1 MQIKMVGL
9 DLDGTLLNSKKEL
22 TPFTKEVIAK
32 AIEKGVHVLVAT
44 GRPFTGVPKELREFP
59 GMRYALTSNGAR
71 ILDTESGELLIEHL
85 LSKESAKK
93 TLEITGKYDTLQEIY
108 FDGQGYA
115 QKDKLDNVERYHH
128 DPNMW
133 NYVRSSRIPVPDIME
148 LLESKEQE
156 LDKVQAL
163 FADMDERRA
172 AWEELSKCE
181 DLNLVSSLKYNI
193 EINAAGVN
201 KGKGLIALGK
211 ILGIEREEIMAIGD
225 GDNDIEMITEAGVGI
240 AMGNAEDAVKCNAD
254 YVAGTNDEDGAA
266 QAIVRY
272 VLGGGKEC

>member
-32 AIEKGVHVLVAT
+32 AINKGVHVLVAT
-44 GRPFTGVPKELREFP
+44 GRPFTGVPLELREFP
-59 GMRYALTSNGAR
+59 GMRYALTANGAR
-71 ILDTESGELLIEHL
+71 ILDTATGEILIEHL

-93 TLEITGKYDTLQEIY
+93 ALEITEKYDTLQEIY

-115 QKDKLDNVERYHH
+115 KDEKLAHVERYHK
-128 DPNMW
+128 DCNMW
-133 NYVRSSRIPVPDIME
+133 EYVRASRIAVPDIWE
-148 LLESKEQE
+148 LFYSREEN

-163 FADMDERRA
+163 FADMEERKA
-172 AWEELSKCE
+172 AWEELSESK

-211 ILGIEREEIMAIGD
+211 MLGIEREEIMAIGD
-225 GDNDIEMITEAGVGI
+225 GDNDIEMITEAGVGV
-240 AMGNAEDAVKCNAD
+240 AMGNAEEAVKCNAD
-254 YVAGTNDEDGAA
+254 YVTGTNDEDGAA
-266 QAIVRY
+266 RAIVKY
-272 VLGGGKEC
+272 VLGGGEAC